1 MNLNLSNYNAM
12 LDYIDEHAPT
22 HPDLPRL
29 KRKGLTL
36 TSGLLIQKIYNSLLD
51 SVQAVAVA
59 APKSKETD
67 DAIIRSYNSQL
78 DKLYT
83 QRARLSNTF
92 HISAGNHEDVQIAQ
106 SIIEV
111 QQQIDAVMTDK
122 AYYLE
127 RKELPPQQ
135 PQGEEYEI
143 PQDPFELMRKIESV
157 RTNLAHAKRRCKD
170 TDPKKDPAK
179 YATLEKNIERL
190 TKHKMYLEQE
200 RDKNTQ
206 PAGV

>member
-1 MNLNLSNYNAM
+1 MKLNLSNYNAM
-12 LDYIDEHAPT
+12 LDYIDEHVPT
-22 HPDLPRL
+22 HPELPRL
-29 KRKGLTL
+29 KSKGLTL
-36 TSGLLIQKIYNSLLD
+36 TSGILIQKIYNSILD
-51 SVQAVAVA
+51 SVQAAAVA
-59 APKSKETD
+59 APVSKETD
-67 DAIIRSYNSQL
+67 DAIIRSYNAQL

-83 QRARLSNTF
+83 QRARFTNSF

-106 SIIEV
+106 SVIEV
-111 QQQIDAVMTDK
+111 QQQIDAVMKDK

-135 PQGEEYEI
+135 GQEEEFEI

-157 RTNLAHAKRRCKD
+157 RTNMAHAKRKLRDC
-170 TDPKKDPAK
+170 DPKKDPAK
-179 YATLEKNIERL
+179 YANLEGNINRL

-200 RDKNTQ
+200 RNKNTQ